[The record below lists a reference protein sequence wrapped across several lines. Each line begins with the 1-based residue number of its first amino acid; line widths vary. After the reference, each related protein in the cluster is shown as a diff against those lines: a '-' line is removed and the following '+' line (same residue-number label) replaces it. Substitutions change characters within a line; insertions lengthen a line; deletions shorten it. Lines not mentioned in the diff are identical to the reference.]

1 MNDSKTTYS
10 EKRPQKP
17 YNSPFLT
24 TNEASGFLRLKPKT
38 LINRRALGL
47 GPRYRKHGGRVVYH
61 MDNLINWSRA
71 GDRTEFPGER

>member
-1 MNDSKTTYS
+1 MNDTKTTYS
-10 EKRPQKP
+10 EKRSQKP

-47 GPRYRKHGGRVVYH
+47 GPRYRTWWPGCLLYGRP
-61 MDNLINWSRA
+61 DQLEQGR
-71 GDRTEFPGER
+71 G